1 MYHMHIILLRFNF
14 ILGSIFIFLCFILII
29 THYQTQKER
38 KINLN
43 LIILAVGTVIGA
55 AQGSDADGYDD
66 DGKPKRKRRL
76 SVSSLNKPVTKVTIP
91 TPTLVSKPLTKQT
104 TSVSTMTK
112 SGKALGPAG
121 TIKAIPRV
129 SPLPASASQ
138 VKLLTK
144 SVAVSQAKTVL
155 SYKTMT
161 SVMSTSAKAQ
171 TVMTQ
176 STPRTQTKVA
186 SASPPKAV
194 LASKTSLSTTV
205 KNIPGA
211 SHPAATANPIG
222 VALKTGLTAA
232 QLAARH
238 KAKPAPARFKPLPG
252 TVKFK
257 SVTPA
262 TMGTC
267 STVTMVTPSPSS
279 QASSALPATSTQPVV
294 RVIHVP
300 GTGGVGVSKPVVVMT
315 TGLTKT
321 TVAGVVPGVSSP
333 ASLTKSTPQVRKIA
347 NFSYN
352 KMILL

>member
-1 MYHMHIILLRFNF
+1 MFVTLLFFRNVTAVDT
-14 ILGSIFIFLCFILII
+14 I
-29 THYQTQKER
+29 TG
-38 KINLN
+38 
-43 LIILAVGTVIGA
+43 V
-55 AQGSDADGYDD
+55 AQGNDADAYDD
-66 DGKPKRKRRL
+66 EGKPKRKRRL

-129 SPLPASASQ
+129 SQLPASASQ

-144 SVAVSQAKTVL
+144 TVAVSQAVCQAKTVL

-161 SVMSTSAKAQ
+161 SVTSSSAKAQ

-176 STPRTQTKVA
+176 STPRTQTKVTA
-186 SASPPKAV
+186 GTPPKAV
-194 LASKTSLSTTV
+194 LASKTPLSSAIKNVTT
-205 KNIPGA
+205 GA
-211 SHPAATANPIG
+211 SNPAAAANPIG

-238 KAKPAPARFKPLPG
+238 KVKPAAARFKPLPG

-315 TGLTKT
+315 TGLSKT
-321 TVAGVVPGVSSP
+321 TVAGVVPGISSS
-333 ASLTKSTPQVRKIA
+333 ASLTKSTPQVLLFFLII
-347 NFSYN
+347 
-352 KMILL
+352 ILFL

>member
-1 MYHMHIILLRFNF
+1 M
-14 ILGSIFIFLCFILII
+14 
-29 THYQTQKER
+29 
-38 KINLN
+38 
-43 LIILAVGTVIGA
+43 
-55 AQGSDADGYDD
+55 DGYDD

-112 SGKALGPAG
+112 SGKTLGPAG
-121 TIKAIPRV
+121 TVKAIPRAT
-129 SPLPASASQ
+129 PLSASASQ

-144 SVAVSQAKTVL
+144 TVAVSQAVCQAKTVL

-161 SVMSTSAKAQ
+161 SVTSSPAKVQ

-176 STPRTQTKVA
+176 SAAKAQTKVT
-186 SASPPKAV
+186 SGTPPKAV
-194 LASKTSLSTTV
+194 LASKTPAKSVSTGSSTV
-205 KNIPGA
+205 G
-211 SHPAATANPIG
+211 ATANPVG
-222 VALKTGLTAA
+222 VTLKPGLTAA

-238 KAKPAPARFKPLPG
+238 KVKPAAARFKPLPG

-279 QASSALPATSTQPVV
+279 QASSALPVSSTQPVV

-315 TGLTKT
+315 TGLSKT
-321 TVAGVVPGVSSP
+321 TVAGMVPGINSP
-333 ASLTKSTPQVRKIA
+333 ASLTKSTSQVRRLSSAIFHLA
-347 NFSYN
+347 QQLSLVSFVMYLYGARCEQHYLTNISRGIHESVLFSTV
-352 KMILL
+352 LVE

>member
-1 MYHMHIILLRFNF
+1 
-14 ILGSIFIFLCFILII
+14 
-29 THYQTQKER
+29 
-38 KINLN
+38 
-43 LIILAVGTVIGA
+43 
-55 AQGSDADGYDD
+55 
-66 DGKPKRKRRL
+66 
-76 SVSSLNKPVTKVTIP
+76 
-91 TPTLVSKPLTKQT
+91 
-104 TSVSTMTK
+104 MTK
-112 SGKALGPAG
+112 SGKALPGPAG

-129 SPLPASASQ
+129 SQLPASASQ

-144 SVAVSQAKTVL
+144 TIAVSQAICQSKTVL

-161 SVMSTSAKAQ
+161 SVTSSTAKAQ

-176 STPRTQTKVA
+176 STPKTQTKLA
-186 SASPPKAV
+186 SGTPPKGV
-194 LASKTSLSTTV
+194 LASKTPLSSAI
-205 KNIPGA
+205 KNVTSGA
-211 SHPAATANPIG
+211 VNPAITANPIG

-238 KAKPAPARFKPLPG
+238 KVIKPPAARFKPLPG

-279 QASSALPATSTQPVV
+279 QSSSALPATSTQPVV

-315 TGLTKT
+315 TGLSKA
-321 TVAGVVPGVSSP
+321 TVAGAVPGISSP
-333 ASLTKSTPQVRKIA
+333 ASLTKSTSQVSRVELTWKNLVHLWLIIAFFLFPLLPNRVHKINNA
-347 NFSYN
+347 
-352 KMILL
+352 

>member
-1 MYHMHIILLRFNF
+1 MGGGGRNKMTDTFINVITII
-14 ILGSIFIFLCFILII
+14 
-29 THYQTQKER
+29 
-38 KINLN
+38 
-43 LIILAVGTVIGA
+43 GT
-55 AQGSDADGYDD
+55 AQGSEADGFDD

-91 TPTLVSKPLTKQT
+91 TPTLVSKAPTKQT

-121 TIKAIPRV
+121 TVKPVPRM
-129 SPLPASASQ
+129 SPLPASSSQ

-144 SVAVSQAKTVL
+144 TVAVSQAICQAKTVL
-155 SYKTMT
+155 NYRTMT
-161 SVMSTSAKAQ
+161 TVASSPAKTQ
-171 TVMTQ
+171 TAMTQ
-176 STPRTQTKVA
+176 SIPKNQSKVA
-186 SASPPKAV
+186 SVSAPKAV
-194 LASKTSLSTTV
+194 LASKTPLSTVGKGVTTGPAA
-205 KNIPGA
+205 N
-211 SHPAATANPIG
+211 PAATANPIG
-222 VALKTGLTAA
+222 VALKTSLTAA
-232 QLAARH
+232 QLASKQ
-238 KAKPAPARFKPLPG
+238 KAKPAAARFKPLPG

-279 QASSALPATSTQPVV
+279 QASSTLPATSTQPVV

-321 TVAGVVPGVSSP
+321 TVAGVVPGVSSA
-333 ASLTKSTPQVRKIA
+333 ASLTKTTSQVSRLSLFIQKA
-347 NFSYN
+347 FN
-352 KMILL
+352 KNK